1 MLEVKIVT
9 IPLHLKHPFTLAHGT
24 STVRENVFIEMNM
37 DGYTAYGEAP
47 IVPYYG
53 VSKEDVIDD
62 ITHMLSSYSPSEI
75 VDMIATLSVPNFRYA
90 TSCAA
95 FQTATLNLYSAMSK
109 KSITDILEIPTQRIP
124 SKTTYTI
131 AYHKDIDKMVDI
143 ATTCG
148 FSHLKIKAGIPGDI
162 MRIKA
167 IREALP
173 SAKIFVD
180 ANQGWSLEEAK
191 NAFKQLEHDNISLI
205 EEPVKGSP
213 EEIQELARSTSIP
226 LFLDESIQ
234 NDNNLLQFIQ
244 KAPHLQGVVVKSAK
258 VGGPLGVKKIIDT
271 AKQHHLKVLLSSMV
285 ESSVGIASVLPCTYV
300 ADYVDLDGPLLI
312 ANAPFTRLRY
322 ENERLC
328 FDDNGVKASDDIM
341 DVFHQTPPILLKR
354 K

>member
-1 MLEVKIVT
+1 MLEVKVVS

-24 STVRENVFIEMNM
+24 STIRENVFIEMSIE
-37 DGYTAYGEAP
+37 GYTAYGEAP

-53 VSKEDVIDD
+53 VSKEEVIDD

-75 VDMIATLSVPNFRYA
+75 VDMIVTLSFPKFRYA
-90 TSCAA
+90 TSSAA
-95 FQTATLNLYSAMSK
+95 FQTVALNLYSAMTK
-109 KSITDILEIPTQRIP
+109 KSIADIFKIPTQQIP
-124 SKTTYTI
+124 PKTTYTI
-131 AYHKDIDKMVDI
+131 AFHKDVDKMVDI

-162 MRIKA
+162 IRIKA
-167 IREALP
+167 IRGALP
-173 SAKIFVD
+173 SANIFVD

-213 EEIQELARSTSIP
+213 EEIQELARTTSIP

-234 NDNNLLQFIQ
+234 NDNDLLQFIQ

-271 AKQHHLKVLLSSMV
+271 AKQHHLKVFLSSMI
-285 ESSVGIASVLPCTYV
+285 ESSVGIASVLPCTFV
-300 ADYVDLDGPLLI
+300 ADYVDLDSPLLI
-312 ANAPFTRLRY
+312 VHTPFSGLRY
-322 ENERLC
+322 EHERLYC
-328 FDDNGVKASDDIM
+328 NDNGVVASDDIM
-341 DVFHQTPPILLKR
+341 GLFHQIPPILLRR